1 LPKGYFSVRIIKD
14 TKVEDGKRFWL
25 CAWAGAQPGP
35 SVKAWPDSWE
45 PTALVTP
52 DLIADFKSEQAERDA
67 RSISI
72 DVRALDSLVQ
82 RTVSMAMMGCLTDE
96 NAAFGLVHITPLPVI
111 ALKGLADYVIDEIG
125 ARFGV
130 EVMTAYLPGPK
141 LTRKEVCLH
150 AP

>member
-1 LPKGYFSVRIIKD
+1 MRIIKD
-14 TKVEDGKRFWL
+14 TKVEDGKRYWL

-82 RTVSMAMMGCLTDE
+82 RTVSMAMMGCLMDE
-96 NAAFGLVHITPLPVI
+96 NAAFGLVHITPLC
-111 ALKGLADYVIDEIG
+111 
-125 ARFGV
+125 R
-130 EVMTAYLPGPK
+130 
-141 LTRKEVCLH
+141 
-150 AP
+150 